1 MRFTSSLLIKNY
13 YKISSFAKINQFA
26 IYCKFVKIN
35 YMIKILLVTRDN
47 TKNKK
52 FNRIFNKNGYEFSAM
67 GDENLI
73 YDFVSAEH
81 PDIIIID
88 ENFQN
93 ISKLNK
99 KIKPVCENSI
109 IIFIINSDR
118 VDKELIKYANAFIT
132 DGMTDDLISSV
143 INVNLR
149 MKNSLEMLSNSN
161 KDLADSLYRLNA
173 LYSTSS
179 QFAGTLD
186 KEKLIQY
193 MIEGMDKA
201 LSFSLTCTL
210 SFCHGNAPVLIL
222 NSLYELSDELITA
235 LKLRTILNYNSL
247 FDGKIP
253 LYEINVEN
261 LKVIKH
267 VKYPAHRFTFTLF
280 QYDNM
285 FAPISLGD
293 DFFGCVEIFKETSF
307 TSEDSTCFQ
316 TIAQQ
321 VSLPLK
327 SAALYQEIIE
337 TNIKLEKL
345 ERLKSEFISI
355 VSHELRTPLTSIKNS
370 LDILASGKCGEVT
383 ENSGK
388 FLSMAMRNVQRLS
401 GIINDLLDLSKIEA
415 GKMDF
420 NFAPTSINTVINFVK
435 SALSEVAKSKGLTL
449 IVNEAR
455 NLPETSADPQRLEQV
470 LTNLVSNAIKF
481 TPENKTITITSSLVN
496 SKNININEYFKD
508 SIKLTDGDYIQVCV
522 EDEGIGI
529 AEKDLLHAFDKFAQ
543 IENSLSRKAGGTGL
557 GLPIAK
563 QLLEAHHGAI
573 WCSSELNKGS
583 KFYFVIP
590 VSNQD

>member
-420 NFAPTSINTVINFVK
+420 NFVPTSINTVINFVK

-508 SIKLTDGDYIQVCV
+508 TIKLTDGDYIQVCV
-522 EDEGIGI
+522 EDEGIGL

-573 WCSSELNKGS
+573 WCNSELNKGS

-590 VSNQD
+590 VSSQD

>member
-1 MRFTSSLLIKNY
+1 
-13 YKISSFAKINQFA
+13 
-26 IYCKFVKIN
+26 
-35 YMIKILLVTRDN
+35 MIKILFVSDRRDKIN
-47 TKNKK
+47 EFST
-52 FNRIFNKNGYEFSAM
+52 IFNKNTYEFSVM
-67 GDENLI
+67 TDETLI
-73 YDFVSAEH
+73 CDIISVDA
-81 PDIIIID
+81 PDIIIMDYTIPD
-88 ENFQN
+88 LK
-93 ISKLNK
+93 KLNK
-99 KIKPVCENSI
+99 KIKSVCENSV
-109 IIFIINSDR
+109 IIFITPDDGL
-118 VDKELIKYANAFIT
+118 DKDLIKFANAFLT
-132 DGMTDDLISSV
+132 DNMSSNLILST
-143 INVNLR
+143 ININLR

-186 KEKLIQY
+186 KSKLIQY

-210 SFCHGNAPVLIL
+210 SFCTEAEPVLIL
-222 NSLYELSDELITA
+222 NSLYEISDELLTA
-235 LKLRTILNYNSL
+235 IKLRTVLNYNSV
-247 FDGKIP
+247 FEGKKP
-253 LYEINVEN
+253 PYEVKAEK
-261 LKVIKH
+261 LKVIKL
-267 VKYPAHRFTFTLF
+267 VKYPASRFTFTLF
-280 QYDNM
+280 QFDNM

-293 DFFGCVEIFKETSF
+293 NFFGCIEIFKEAPF

-327 SAALYQEIIE
+327 SATLYQEIIE
-337 TNIKLEKL
+337 TNAKLEKL

-370 LDILASGKCGEVT
+370 LDILTSGRCGEVT
-383 ENSGK
+383 QSAEK

-420 NFAPTSINTVINFVK
+420 NFVQTNINTVIDYVK

-449 IVNEAR
+449 ITDETENIPSVN
-455 NLPETSADPQRLEQV
+455 ADPQRLEQV

-481 TPENKTITITSSLVN
+481 TPENKTIKISSKIVN
-496 SKNININEYFKD
+496 TETMRINEYFKD
-508 SIKLTDGDYIQVCV
+508 SIKLAQGEYIQVCV

-529 AEKDLLHAFDKFAQ
+529 AESDMLHAFDKFAQ

-563 QLLEAHHGAI
+563 QLLEAHKGAI
-573 WCSSELNKGS
+573 WCDSELLKGS
-583 KFYFVIP
+583 RFYFVIP
-590 VSNQD
+590 VVKVEQLV

>member
-1 MRFTSSLLIKNY
+1 
-13 YKISSFAKINQFA
+13 
-26 IYCKFVKIN
+26 
-35 YMIKILLVTRDN
+35 MIKTLLVSD
-47 TKNKK
+47 NKK
-52 FNRIFNKNGYEFSAM
+52 QTEKFQSIFNKNSYDFSIM
-67 GDENLI
+67 TDETLI
-73 YDFVSAEH
+73 YDYISAET

-88 ENFQN
+88 EEYKN
-93 ISKLNK
+93 IKALNK
-99 KIKPVCENSI
+99 KIKSICENTI
-109 IIFIINSDR
+109 IIFLISDNK
-118 VDKELIKYANAFIT
+118 VDKDLIKYANAFFT
-132 DGMTDDLISSV
+132 NDMSEDLILSTLN
-143 INVNLR
+143 INLR
-149 MKNSLEMLSNSN
+149 MKSSLDMLSNSN

-186 KEKLIQY
+186 KSKLIQY

-210 SFCHGNAPVLIL
+210 SLCTEDKPVLLI
-222 NSLYELSDELITA
+222 NSLYELSEELITA
-235 LKLRTILNYNSL
+235 LKLRVILNYNSL
-247 FDGKIP
+247 FEGKTLPADIT
-253 LYEINVEN
+253 LDN
-261 LKVIKH
+261 LKVIKQI
-267 VKYPAHRFTFTLF
+267 KYPASRFTFTLF

-293 DFFGCVEIFKETSF
+293 NFFGCIEIFKETAF
-307 TSEDSTCFQ
+307 TAEDSTCFQ

-327 SAALYQEIIE
+327 SATLYQELIE
-337 TNIKLEKL
+337 TNHKLEKL

-370 LDILASGKCGEVT
+370 LDILMSGRCGEIT
-383 ENSGK
+383 QAADK

-420 NFAPTSINTVINFVK
+420 NFAPTNINTVIGYVK
-435 SALSEVAKSKGLTL
+435 SALSEVAKTKGLNL
-449 IVNEAR
+449 ITSEAE
-455 NLPETSADPQRLEQV
+455 NLPDITADAQRLEQV

-481 TPENKTITITSSLVN
+481 TPENKTIKISSSLVN
-496 SKNININEYFKD
+496 SKDIKINEYFKD
-508 SIKLTDGDYIQVCV
+508 SIKLKEGDYIEVCV

-563 QLLEAHHGAI
+563 QLLEAHRGAI
-573 WCSSELNKGS
+573 WCDSELHKGS

-590 VSNQD
+590 VSTNLN

>member
-1 MRFTSSLLIKNY
+1 
-13 YKISSFAKINQFA
+13 
-26 IYCKFVKIN
+26 
-35 YMIKILLVTRDN
+35 MIKTLLVSDN
-47 TKNKK
+47 KSQTEK
-52 FNRIFNKNGYEFSAM
+52 FQSIFNKNSYDFSIM
-67 GDENLI
+67 TDETLI
-73 YDFVSAEH
+73 YDYISAET

-88 ENFQN
+88 EEYKN
-93 ISKLNK
+93 IKTLNK
-99 KIKPVCENSI
+99 KIKSICENTI
-109 IIFIINSDR
+109 IIFLISDNK
-118 VDKELIKYANAFIT
+118 VDKDLIKYANAFFT
-132 DGMTDDLISSV
+132 NDMSEDLILSTLN
-143 INVNLR
+143 INLR
-149 MKNSLEMLSNSN
+149 MKSSLDMLSNSN

-186 KEKLIQY
+186 KSKLIQY

-210 SFCHGNAPVLIL
+210 SLCTEDKPVLLI
-222 NSLYELSDELITA
+222 NSLYELSEELITA
-235 LKLRTILNYNSL
+235 LKLRIILNYNSL
-247 FDGKIP
+247 FEGKTLPVDIT
-253 LYEINVEN
+253 LDN
-261 LKVIKH
+261 LKVIKQI
-267 VKYPAHRFTFTLF
+267 KYPASRFTFTLF

-293 DFFGCVEIFKETSF
+293 NFFGCIEIFKETAF
-307 TSEDSTCFQ
+307 TAEDSTCFQ

-327 SAALYQEIIE
+327 SATLYQELIE
-337 TNIKLEKL
+337 TNHKLEKL

-370 LDILASGKCGEVT
+370 LDILMSGRCGEIT
-383 ENSGK
+383 QAADK

-420 NFAPTSINTVINFVK
+420 NFAPTNINTVIGYVK
-435 SALSEVAKSKGLTL
+435 SALSEVAKTKGLNL
-449 IVNEAR
+449 ITSEAE
-455 NLPETSADPQRLEQV
+455 NLPDITADAQRLEQV

-481 TPENKTITITSSLVN
+481 TPENKTIKISSSLVN
-496 SKNININEYFKD
+496 SKDIKINEYFKD
-508 SIKLTDGDYIQVCV
+508 SIKLKDGDYIEVCV

-563 QLLEAHHGAI
+563 QLLEAHRGAI
-573 WCSSELNKGS
+573 WCDSELHKGS

-590 VSNQD
+590 ITTNLN